1 MIYKENSSGIDKFT
15 NDLFDNIVSVCQK
28 YAGYAVTP
36 AEKHIMPKI
45 LKGYIRDNRPLVGD
59 SFVYSLCRDLGYSD
73 EEIAPLKQMELWQDL
88 AAISQSIL
96 STKKIN

>member
-1 MIYKENSSGIDKFT
+1 MICRENPSGIDKLT
-15 NDLFDNIVSVCQK
+15 GDLFDNIVSVCQK

-36 AEKHIMPKI
+36 AEKHIMPNI
-45 LKGYIRDNRPLVGD
+45 LKGYIRENKPLAGD
-59 SFVYSLCRDLGYSD
+59 SFVYSLCSDLGYSD

-88 AAISQSIL
+88 AAVSQSIR

>member
-1 MIYKENSSGIDKFT
+1 MIYKENSSGIDQFT
-15 NDLFDNIVSVCQK
+15 GDLFDNIVSVCQN

-45 LKGYIRDNRPLVGD
+45 LKGYIRDNKPLAGD
-59 SFVYSLCRDLGYSD
+59 SFVYSLCKDLGYSD

-88 AAISQSIL
+88 AVVSQSIRP
-96 STKKIN
+96 TKEN